1 VIGTGLLLIGLGGMV
16 GDALVRGSAGWPQLV
31 ADFAIVGA
39 GVGLVSPM
47 LGSATMSAVPIHRG
61 GMAGG
66 AVNAMRQLG
75 YAFGV
80 ALIGTVFASRA
91 AAAIADRG
99 LPGSARLARD
109 VAGGQARAI
118 LDAAPSGS
126 RAAIDHALHAASVS
140 VSGLQS
146 ALGVGGIAGLAAGLL
161 VLIFV
166 RPASASQAI
175 AGSSLDDD
183 RTARSPAAETAR

>member
-1 VIGTGLLLIGLGGMV
+1 V
-16 GDALVRGSAGWPQLV
+16 AG
-31 ADFAIVGA
+31 FAIVGA

-140 VSGLQS
+140 GLQS